1 MKIKTDLSATP
12 QACLVRLLVFLRVE
26 SAEADERRRL
36 LLAHSGGGGAGWLES
51 LLQVRALW
59 EDLVR
64 LDAVA
69 LRRSL
74 DLLAGL

>member
-1 MKIKTDLSATP
+1 MRIKTNLSATP
-12 QACLVRLLVFLRVE
+12 QASLVRLVVFLRVE
-26 SAEADERRRL
+26 SAEADECRRL
-36 LLAHSGGGGAGWLES
+36 LLARSSGWLAS

-59 EDLVR
+59 VDLVR
-64 LDAVA
+64 LDAAA